1 MSLLQVLFFYSEKAT
16 SFRNNTEKFDIK
28 GARSD
33 PIGIPILKMFYRK
46 TIYDFL
52 NF

>member
-1 MSLLQVLFFYSEKAT
+1 MSLSQVLFFYSEKAAF
-16 SFRNNTEKFDIK
+16 FRNNTEKFDIN

-46 TIYDFL
+46 QIYVFLDF
-52 NF
+52 